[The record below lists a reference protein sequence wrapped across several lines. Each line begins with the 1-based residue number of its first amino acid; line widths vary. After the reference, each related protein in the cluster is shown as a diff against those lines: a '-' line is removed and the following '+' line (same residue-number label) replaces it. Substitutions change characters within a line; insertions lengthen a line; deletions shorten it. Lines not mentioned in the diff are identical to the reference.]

1 LLTVLFKF
9 MVKIELGAE
18 YEVTIEKLIYGAEG
32 LARLENVALF
42 IPETVPGDKVK
53 VIITEAEKNFF
64 RAKVVEILNPSSM
77 RRVAPCSYFDLCG
90 GCQLQH
96 INYSAQLEAKA
107 SFIEDSL
114 KRIGRFSLSNRVEVK
129 HAEEFN
135 YRNRVQ
141 LKIER
146 STKPL
151 QIGFYKASSH
161 QVCDI
166 ENCLILANELNQA
179 LETLRNAQDEIA
191 LSEIPYT
198 KIDLIKGVDNI
209 SASQKIASLDTKE
222 VFQQVL
228 GINYYFEP
236 NCFFQVNQ
244 HLLETLLNIVIGT
257 RKGKL
262 ALDLYAG
269 VGFFALQL
277 AKNYQK
283 VIATEVNKTAVK
295 WATHNIKENKINNL
309 EFYDFSTE
317 KWLAKMSRQN
327 IKPDLIVLDPPRVGI
342 IKKTLLSIV
351 ALQPKEIV
359 YVSCDPTTLARDLR
373 VLADCGYQ
381 LNNVVGIDLF
391 PQTYH
396 IETVASLKK

>member
-1 LLTVLFKF
+1 MLTVLFKF
-9 MVKIELGAE
+9 MATIELGAE
-18 YEVTIEKLIYGAEG
+18 YEVTVEKLIYGGEG
-32 LARLENVALF
+32 LARLENAALF
-42 IPETVPGDKVK
+42 IPETVPGDRVK
-53 VIITEAEKNFF
+53 VVITEVEKNFF
-64 RAKVVEILNPSSM
+64 RAKIVNILSPSPM
-77 RRVAPCSYFDLCG
+77 RRVAPCPYFDRCG

-96 INYSAQLEAKA
+96 INYSAQLAAKA

-129 HAEEFN
+129 HAEEFS

-151 QIGFYKASSH
+151 QIGFYKAGSH
-161 QVCDI
+161 RVCDI

-179 LETLRNAQDEIA
+179 LKVLRNAQDEIA
-191 LSEIPYT
+191 LSQIPYS
-198 KIDLIKGVDNI
+198 KIDLIKGVDGT
-209 SASQKIASLDTKE
+209 SANQKITGLNEDS
-222 VFQQVL
+222 VYQQVL

-244 HLLETLLNIVIGT
+244 YLLETLVENVVGT
-257 RKGKL
+257 RTGKI

-283 VIATEVNKTAVK
+283 VIATEVNQTAVK
-295 WATHNIKENKINNL
+295 WAKHNVKENNINNL

-317 KWLAKMSRQN
+317 KWLAKMSRQ
-327 IKPDLIVLDPPRVGI
+327 ITKPDLIVLDPPRVGI
-342 IKKTLLSIV
+342 IKKTLLSI
-351 ALQPKEIV
+351 ATLEPKEIV
-359 YVSCDPTTLARDLR
+359 YVSCEPTTLARDLR

-381 LNNVVGIDLF
+381 LTSIVGVDLF

>member
-1 LLTVLFKF
+1 

-18 YEVTIEKLIYGAEG
+18 YEVTIEKLIYGGEG

-42 IPETVPGDKVK
+42 IAKTVPGDRVK

-64 RAKVVEILNPSSM
+64 RAKVVEILDPSPM
-77 RRVAPCSYFDLCG
+77 RRVAPCLYFGHCG

-96 INYSAQLEAKA
+96 INYFAQLEAKA

-114 KRIGRFSLSNRVEVK
+114 KRIGRFSLSSRIEVK

-135 YRNRVQ
+135 YRNKVQ

-151 QIGFYKASSH
+151 QIGFYKAGSH
-161 QVCDI
+161 RVCDV

-179 LETLRNAQDEIA
+179 LKVLRNAQDEIA
-191 LSEIPYT
+191 LSQIPYS
-198 KIDLIKGVDNI
+198 KIDLIKGVNGI
-209 SASQKIASLDTKE
+209 SANQKITSLNEDS
-222 VFQQVL
+222 VYQQVL

-244 HLLETLLNIVIGT
+244 YLLETLVENVVGT
-257 RKGKL
+257 RTGKI

-283 VIATEVNKTAVK
+283 VMATEVNKTAVK
-295 WATHNIKENKINNL
+295 WAKHNVKENNINNL

-317 KWLAKMSRQN
+317 KWLAKMSRQV
-327 IKPDLIVLDPPRVGI
+327 IKPDLIILDPPRVGI
-342 IKKTLLSIV
+342 IKKTLLSI
-351 ALQPKEIV
+351 AELQPKEIV
-359 YVSCDPTTLARDLR
+359 YVSCEPTTLARDLR
-373 VLADCGYQ
+373 ILVDCGYQ

>member
-1 LLTVLFKF
+1 MIT
-9 MVKIELGAE
+9 IELGAE
-18 YEVTIEKLIYGAEG
+18 YEVTIEKLIYGGEG
-32 LARLENVALF
+32 LARLDRATIF
-42 IPETVPGDKVK
+42 IPETVPGDRVK
-53 VIITEAEKNFF
+53 IIITEAEKNFF
-64 RAKVVEILNPSSM
+64 RAKAIEILDPSPM
-77 RRVAPCSYFDLCG
+77 RRVAPCLYFDHCG

-114 KRIGRFSLSNRVEVK
+114 KRIGQFSLPNKVEIK

-141 LKIER
+141 LKVER

-151 QIGFYKASSH
+151 QIGFYKAGSH
-161 QVCDI
+161 KVCDV
-166 ENCLILANELNQA
+166 ENCLILADELNQA
-179 LETLRNAQDEIA
+179 LKVLRNAQDEIA
-191 LSEIPYT
+191 LSQIPYS

-209 SASQKIASLDTKE
+209 SASQKIANLDTKE
-222 VFQQVL
+222 TCQQVL
-228 GINYYFEP
+228 GINYYFDP
-236 NCFFQVNQ
+236 DCFFQVNQ
-244 HLLETLLNIVIGT
+244 YLLETLVENVVGT
-257 RKGKL
+257 RTGKI

-295 WATHNIKENKINNL
+295 WAKHNIKENNINNL

-317 KWLAKMSRQN
+317 KWLAKMSRQVT
-327 IKPDLIVLDPPRVGI
+327 KLDLIVLDPPRVGI
-342 IKKTLLSIV
+342 IKKTLLSIA
-351 ALQPKEIV
+351 ALEPKEIV
-359 YVSCDPTTLARDLR
+359 YVSCEPTTLARDLR

-381 LNNVVGIDLF
+381 LTNVLGVDLF

-396 IETVASLKK
+396 IETIASLKK